1 VARPS
6 CSIATISCV
15 EWSRQVVPAESVAGL
30 AGVALFAAPGAGL
43 AELLP
48 AVRALPPAGRLAHA
62 WLLGVAWTAGWL
74 YALSH
79 WLAVP
84 LRSPAILLVAVAPV
98 LAGAISWWRRRR
110 ESSPPP
116 SRPARPKQLVGRLA
130 LAAGVL
136 VSLALLCDTL
146 DNPLTDWDGR
156 MTWSTQARYVRS
168 EGTVHPTV
176 LTQRGWYVAHPWY
189 PLLMPVAQVAVL
201 EVTRADVDHHAFRPL
216 YAVFFPV
223 WLLLIHGGADAM
235 AGRAAASWT
244 TLCAAL
250 LSFPAFAGAG
260 GAASAY
266 SDLPLACFFGAGLL
280 LLLRPRLR
288 LSAGLAAGILL
299 AAAVLTKAEG
309 EILAPAA
316 LVLAVFFR
324 RRLWRLRWR
333 PLALAALPVGLALVL
348 LLSWRA
354 RIPESFESFEQA
366 TSLSLLWPGILTR
379 IPQLARDVRD
389 EMVSFLNWGL
399 FWSVAPLVLIA
410 GWRGLR
416 RRPALPLI
424 LAAGVPLGVGWV
436 YATISLRPDFMV
448 LATWNRFLLQASVP
462 LLVLF
467 ALSLRDLLRRT
478 PWVPWALGGLPSHPP
493 GSGGS
498 QRASKNTSSISRAA
512 RSQRKRPA

>member
-1 VARPS
+1 
-6 CSIATISCV
+6 
-15 EWSRQVVPAESVAGL
+15 
-30 AGVALFAAPGAGL
+30 
-43 AELLP
+43 
-48 AVRALPPAGRLAHA
+48 
-62 WLLGVAWTAGWL
+62 
-74 YALSH
+74 
-79 WLAVP
+79 
-84 LRSPAILLVAVAPV
+84 
-98 LAGAISWWRRRR
+98 
-110 ESSPPP
+110 
-116 SRPARPKQLVGRLA
+116 
-130 LAAGVL
+130 
-136 VSLALLCDTL
+136 
-146 DNPLTDWDGR
+146 
-156 MTWSTQARYVRS
+156 MTWSTQARYMRS

-176 LTQRGWYVAHPWY
+176 LVQRGWYVAHPWY

-216 YAVFFPV
+216 YAAFFPV
-223 WLLLIHGGADAM
+223 WLLLIYGGAENL
-235 AGRAAASWT
+235 AGRAAAGWT
-244 TLCAAL
+244 TLCAAQ

-280 LLLRPRLR
+280 LLLQPRLR

-316 LVLAVFFR
+316 LVVAVFLR

-333 PLALAALPVGLALVL
+333 PLALATVPVGLALIL

-366 TSLSLLWPGILTR
+366 TSPSLLWPGIVTR
-379 IPQLARDVRD
+379 IPQLARDVRA

-462 LLVLF
+462 FLVLF
-467 ALSLRDLLRRT
+467 ALSLRDLLRRSA
-478 PWVPWALGGLPSHPP
+478 WVPRALGGP
-493 GSGGS
+493 GYA
-498 QRASKNTSSISRAA
+498 RASRNTSSISRAA

>member
-1 VARPS
+1 
-6 CSIATISCV
+6 
-15 EWSRQVVPAESVAGL
+15 VVPAEALAGL

-48 AVRALPPAGRLAHA
+48 AVRTLPPARRLAHA

-84 LRSPAILLVAVAPV
+84 LRSPAILVVAGVPA
-98 LAGAISWWRRRR
+98 LAGAVSWLRRRRR
-110 ESSPPP
+110 EPGPPP
-116 SRPARPKQLVGRLA
+116 SSRAGARQLVGRLA
-130 LAAGVL
+130 LAAGAL

-146 DNPLTDWDGR
+146 DNSLTDWDGR
-156 MTWSTQARYVRS
+156 MTWSAQARYVRS
-168 EGTVHPTV
+168 EGTVHPAV

-201 EVTRADVDHHAFRPL
+201 EVTRAEVDHHAFRPL

-223 WLLLIHGGADAM
+223 WLLLIYGGALSL
-235 AGRAAASWT
+235 AGRAAAAWT
-244 TLCAAL
+244 TLCAAQ

-266 SDLPLACFFGAGLL
+266 SDLPLACFFGGGLL
-280 LLLRPRLR
+280 LLLRARPRP
-288 LSAGLAAGILL
+288 SAGLAAGILL
-299 AAAVLTKAEG
+299 AAAVLIKAEG

-316 LVLAVFFR
+316 LVLAALYPLVPGRDRTRR
-324 RRLWRLRWR
+324 RRLWRLRWW

-348 LLSWRA
+348 LFSWRA

-366 TSLSLLWPGILTR
+366 TSLSLLWPGIVTR

-389 EMVSFLNWGL
+389 EMVQFLNWGL
-399 FWSVAPLVLIA
+399 FWSVAPLVLTA

-416 RRPALPLI
+416 RRPALPLL

-436 YATISLRPDFMV
+436 YATISLKPDFMV
-448 LATWNRFLLQASVP
+448 KATWDRFLLQASVP

-467 ALSLRDLLRRT
+467 ALSLRDLLRRAAWL
-478 PWVPWALGGLPSHPP
+478 PQAWGGGRQEARAGKAPQ
-493 GSGGS
+493 GVGDQGV
-498 QRASKNTSSISRAA
+498 RASKNTSSISRAA